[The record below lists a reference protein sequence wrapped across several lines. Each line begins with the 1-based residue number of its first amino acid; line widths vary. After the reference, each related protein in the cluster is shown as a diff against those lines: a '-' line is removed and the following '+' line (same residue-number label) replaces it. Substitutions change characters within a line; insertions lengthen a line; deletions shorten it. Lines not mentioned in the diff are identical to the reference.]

1 MSNGKPARAIILAA
15 GMGTRLRPLT
25 EDLPKPMV
33 PVCGRPIITTI
44 LDGLRMAGIGEIHIV
59 CGWKK
64 ERLFALKETYP
75 EVQFL
80 ENPDFET
87 ANNISSIL
95 CAGDRLQDALVI
107 EGDVYFR
114 DPAVFQHIGQVS
126 NYLAFP
132 VPQSDDW
139 CFFAEDAGEAH
150 RITRMAVGSAGRPC
164 WQMVGCSYWTAAD
177 GRRLL
182 QDAREVYDAPGGHAR
197 YWDEI
202 ALDAHIGEYDIRVR
216 PCAAD
221 DVIEIDT
228 VEELHALEAV
238 LRKGNRMV

>member
-1 MSNGKPARAIILAA
+1 MTKHTPARAVILAA

-44 LDGLRMAGIGEIHIV
+44 LDGLRLAGIQEIYIV

-64 ERLFALKETYP
+64 ERLFDLKADYP
-75 EVQFL
+75 EVQFI
-80 ENPDFET
+80 ENPAFAT

-95 CAGDRLQDALVI
+95 CAGELLQDALVI
-107 EGDVYFR
+107 EGDLYFR
-114 DPAVFQHIGQVS
+114 NPAVFQHIGNVS

-139 CFFAEDAGEAH
+139 CFFTDDER
-150 RITRMAVGSAGRPC
+150 RITRMAVGSDGKPC
-164 WQMVGCSYWTAAD
+164 WQMVGCSYWTEED

-182 QDAREVYDAPGGHAR
+182 RHAREVYDAPGGHAR

-202 ALDAHIGEYDIRVR
+202 ALAAHLGEYDIRVR
-216 PCAAD
+216 PCTAD

-228 VEELHALEAV
+228 VDELHALEQR
-238 LRKGNRMV
+238 LKGNA